1 MRSYDNHAKCGLVWV
16 PHVVAY
22 RCRTCGIS
30 PCMSIC
36 RDCFKKGNHA
46 NHDFNMFLSQAGG
59 ACDCG
64 DTSVMKAEGFCS
76 DHGINN
82 RVNRDPVPNNLLAVA
97 EAIMPKLLFRLLQ
110 HFREHS
116 DTSLQVH
123 AKTSYSCEEFANML
137 IDLNNMG
144 EIMRKVMT
152 RTLINPEV
160 YAYFMEAPC
169 LDTRNGRFLRANREK
184 YEDAVNRF
192 PNPEPPDEYRDLP
205 ALGDKLVHTTLLEE
219 FIFWTFKFEFPQT
232 LVCFLL
238 NMLPDQDYK
247 EHLTR
252 TFVMHYSRIPS
263 VLEMSRDPDTL
274 SNRVVHMSVQLFSNE
289 SLALKMV
296 NELSLLH
303 VMIISLKLMMSKIL
317 IQNTLHGEWLS

>member
-1 MRSYDNHAKCGLVWV
+1 
-16 PHVVAY
+16 
-22 RCRTCGIS
+22 
-30 PCMSIC
+30 MSIC
-36 RDCFKKGNHA
+36 RDCFKKGDHT

-82 RVNRDPVPNNLLAVA
+82 RVNKEPVPANLLAVA

-116 DTSLQVH
+116 DATSQSFVVVAQL
-123 AKTSYSCEEFANML
+123 CELFTNML

-152 RTLINPEV
+152 RALISREV
-160 YAYFMEAPC
+160 YKQLADVNC
-169 LDTRNGRFLRANREK
+169 LGSRHARVLKRNREK
-184 YEDAVNRF
+184 YEEAVNRF
-192 PNPEPPDEYRDLP
+192 PRPEPPDDYKHLP
-205 ALGDKLVHTTLLEE
+205 ALGEKLLHTTLLEE
-219 FIFWTFKFEFPQT
+219 FIFWTFKFEFPQN

-247 EHLTR
+247 VHLTR

-317 IQNTLHGEWLS
+317 IQNTLHGKQLLQYII